1 MKYSFRVVIGKFII
15 CSSILLLCF
24 IGMILAAIIT
34 KLTFVALAW
43 FQSGIFEVLW
53 SDIVYAAQLGGLGG
67 GLLGLCWVLLYL
79 FRAKGFS

>member
-1 MKYSFRVVIGKFII
+1 MQFNSLIVFYWHDLGS
-15 CSSILLLCF
+15 
-24 IGMILAAIIT
+24 IIT

-67 GLLGLCWVLLYL
+67 HIRFLLGFVIS
-79 FRAKGFS
+79 F

>member
-53 SDIVYAAQLGGLGG
+53 SDIVYAAPVSYTHLTLPTTER
-67 GLLGLCWVLLYL
+67 V
-79 FRAKGFS
+79 

>member
-1 MKYSFRVVIGKFII
+1 MQFNSLIVFYWHN
-15 CSSILLLCF
+15 
-24 IGMILAAIIT
+24 ILAAIIT

-67 GLLGLCWVLLYL
+67 GM
-79 FRAKGFS
+79 